1 MTDVQMIVASGI
13 GGTTFVQPDK
23 RNDRRWKSAPGMD
36 MVLLSVWT
44 VKGGSQMAFVTV
56 VADTIEFTNAAVQ
69 IVDYLLHL
77 PLQ

>member
-1 MTDVQMIVASGI
+1 
-13 GGTTFVQPDK
+13 
-23 RNDRRWKSAPGMD
+23 
-36 MVLLSVWT
+36 
-44 VKGGSQMAFVTV
+44 MAFVTV